1 MTNVYR
7 SQLCFSEWLC
17 IQDLLWWEYWV
28 LMIPG
33 NLGLDCVA
41 CVLMLAS
48 HHLVISS
55 ATCPGY
61 IWLQP
66 VLLVILVVSEL
77 LRVQLSL
84 GSCDSGILGSWEP
97 GCSRAPRSQDVS
109 GTLRFWC
116 DQAPGSGDPKH
127 IRAPGSGASSVC
139 CGIHFGV
146 CTQGLLR
153 EPAQTD
159 QKESMSLVWR
169 SSCLPESCWPQLL
182 LVLGQMMCPPH
193 LFYSGF
199 LTFKGVIFFF

>member
-1 MTNVYR
+1 
-7 SQLCFSEWLC
+7 
-17 IQDLLWWEYWV
+17 
-28 LMIPG
+28 
-33 NLGLDCVA
+33 
-41 CVLMLAS
+41 MLAS
-48 HHLVISS
+48 HHLVLSN
-55 ATCPGY
+55 ATCPHF
-61 IWLQP
+61 IWLEP
-66 VLLVILVVSEL
+66 VLPVILAVSQL

-84 GSCDSGILGSWEP
+84 GSWDP
-97 GCSRAPRSQDVS
+97 GCVSVPGSKAASQI
-109 GTLRFWC
+109 LRFWC